1 MKGKIFRKASSA
13 ILAAAIASNCLI
25 AGSMNS
31 AIAADL
37 TFEFEDSACTSYTN
51 DILTESSGLYMQDSG
66 TITMDVTV
74 DAAGSYDLVFYA
86 YGEGG
91 SKQQN
96 VSVNGTS
103 VGVLSIP
110 KGSDYVACEMAAVS
124 LKAGKNTITIEK
136 SWGWTHF
143 DKLVIEQ
150 TVLPDIVAYDI
161 VCSDPEIIPEAQ
173 SLMNYMASVY
183 GEHIIS
189 GQQEIYNYGPHDFE
203 YEFDYIEN
211 LTGELPAIRAFDY
224 LNEANI
230 LYGSVDGTTDRMI
243 DWVENKGGII
253 TASWHITVPK
263 DFTNFELGK
272 TTIDWSQATYAPKDT
287 DFDTSQILVEGSK
300 EREYWMACLDKLA
313 ESIQKLEDRNI
324 PLIFRPLHEAEGGG
338 GETGSWFFWG
348 QDGSAVYKELWRLTY
363 DTLVKDYGL
372 HNIIWEWNSYNFAT
386 SADWYPGDDYVDII
400 GYDKYSCTDWSTGS
414 PVLHHNDSSYAST
427 FYGIM
432 EKYGS
437 NKMVAMAEN
446 DSFSTLENITNDKAG
461 WLYFCTW
468 YDGGTDSYGNSVDFL
483 SDPIFNTAEDTKNM
497 YQSEYCITLDELPA
511 DLYSTEA
518 PEVPTTTT
526 TTTDPNAPVVTTT
539 TPAYT
544 FTQVVQ
550 EVDISDRTE
559 TSQFVFVVK
568 GEAGASLG
576 GSLGYGTGAA
586 DWVNIEWR
594 GNADADGRLEVTIP
608 LAEIPAEFST
618 ASLQIW
624 WSNTWD
630 AVNEESV
637 DQPAEIE
644 SWEIVDDSIP
654 QTTTTTTV
662 PDPIVTTTTVTST
675 TTGGESI
682 EFTDV
687 IVDITD
693 ESITFEENGTF
704 NFVSTIPD
712 KFSGFE
718 EGNKVKVGLWYSE
731 TENGKVINYVSYVEL
746 ISEGLAL
753 VYGDAD
759 LNGKVEIAD
768 VVAIMVHCSTPGGTL
783 SDEAKDCADVYQRGD
798 GVSNM
803 DALAVQKNIAQLI
816 TELPESYL

>member
-91 SKQQN
+91 PKQQN
-96 VSVNGTS
+96 VSLNGTS
-103 VGVLSIP
+103 IGVLSIP
-110 KGSDYVACEMAAVS
+110 KGSDYAACEMAAVS

-272 TTIDWSQATYAPKDT
+272 TKVDWSQATYAPKDT

-414 PVLHHNDSSYAST
+414 PVLYHNDSSYAST

-497 YQSEYCITLDELPA
+497 YQSEYCITLDEL
-511 DLYSTEA
+511 DRKS
-518 PEVPTTTT
+518 
-526 TTTDPNAPVVTTT
+526 VV
-539 TPAYT
+539 
-544 FTQVVQ
+544 
-550 EVDISDRTE
+550 
-559 TSQFVFVVK
+559 
-568 GEAGASLG
+568 
-576 GSLGYGTGAA
+576 
-586 DWVNIEWR
+586 
-594 GNADADGRLEVTIP
+594 
-608 LAEIPAEFST
+608 
-618 ASLQIW
+618 
-624 WSNTWD
+624 
-630 AVNEESV
+630 
-637 DQPAEIE
+637 
-644 SWEIVDDSIP
+644 
-654 QTTTTTTV
+654 
-662 PDPIVTTTTVTST
+662 
-675 TTGGESI
+675 
-682 EFTDV
+682 
-687 IVDITD
+687 
-693 ESITFEENGTF
+693 
-704 NFVSTIPD
+704 
-712 KFSGFE
+712 
-718 EGNKVKVGLWYSE
+718 
-731 TENGKVINYVSYVEL
+731 
-746 ISEGLAL
+746 
-753 VYGDAD
+753 
-759 LNGKVEIAD
+759 
-768 VVAIMVHCSTPGGTL
+768 
-783 SDEAKDCADVYQRGD
+783 
-798 GVSNM
+798 
-803 DALAVQKNIAQLI
+803 
-816 TELPESYL
+816 